1 MRSLLFVLLALL
13 VPPQDPGAKDPA
25 QSDDA
30 PDRPARID
38 KQKLWDD
45 MQGPWKLAELR
56 LPADNGALRS
66 DAGFCIV
73 SGDYLS
79 IELHVGWVG
88 ESRNLIGRTFQSGM
102 HHFEIDDTGRIQT
115 STLIGSFIT
124 KDGAL
129 DFERPGTA
137 RNYHAAVASNRLS
150 LTRDDGQV
158 LVFNR
163 VFSTEPRRDIFGRER
178 KSRPAKGST
187 NPSDD

>member
-1 MRSLLFVLLALL
+1 MRPLLFVLLALL
-13 VPPQDPGAKDPA
+13 VPPQDPGTKDQPA
-25 QSDDA
+25 RDDTT
-30 PDRPARID
+30 DRPLRID

-56 LPADNGALRS
+56 LPSGNGDLRS

-79 IELHVGWVG
+79 IELHVGWLG

-124 KDGAL
+124 KDGEL

-137 RNYHAAVASNRLS
+137 RNYHAAVAANRLS

-178 KSRPAKGST
+178 KERPAKSPAK
-187 NPSDD
+187 PSDG